1 MFCFTISYE
10 PLWRTLST
18 MNLKKI
24 DLVKYGIITSTTLKK
39 IRCGDPV
46 SLNVIGKICIG
57 LGVSVEDVVEFKT
70 LDGTVSNVD

>member
-24 DLVKYGIITSTTLKK
+24 DLVKNGIITQSALTK
-39 IRCGDPV
+39 IQRGDPV
-46 SLNVIGKICIG
+46 SLNVIGKICVG
-57 LGVSVEDVVEFKT
+57 LGVGPEAVVEFKT
-70 LDGTVSNVD
+70 LDGTVSV

>member
-24 DLVKYGIITSTTLKK
+24 DLVKKGIITSTTLKK

-46 SLNVIGKICIG
+46 SLNVIGKICVG
-57 LGVSVEDVVEFKT
+57 LGVGPEAVVEFKT
-70 LDGTVSNVD
+70 LDGTVKSL

>member
-1 MFCFTISYE
+1 MLFRS
-10 PLWRTLST
+10 
-18 MNLKKI
+18 
-24 DLVKYGIITSTTLKK
+24 TSTTLKK

-70 LDGTVSNVD
+70 LDGTVSV